1 MVNQGSDKSMP
12 RRIFSL
18 VCLIAIFVG
27 PIIGAWWFL
36 GSEYAKEILRNN
48 HGLLIEPPIN
58 FRENHSL
65 LTLRSI
71 PLRPGDWAVVYFNES
86 RCNETCNETLNK
98 LEVVRSLLG
107 RDGPRLHVWSIL
119 GAGPTPGKGNN
130 LVDPKFSND
139 LQLILRDRLK
149 TKVTS
154 DISEG
159 LILMDWRSQVM
170 MFYIDFEDAGLKHDL
185 SRLLRASRIR

>member
-1 MVNQGSDKSMP
+1 VVNQGSDKSMLQ
-12 RRIFSL
+12 RTFSL

-58 FRENHSL
+58 SREENSL
-65 LTLRSI
+65 PALGSI
-71 PLRPGDWAVVYFNES
+71 SLRPSEWAVVYFNES
-86 RCNETCNETLNK
+86 GCNKTCNETLNK

-119 GAGPTPGKGNN
+119 GVGPTLGKGNS
-130 LVDPKFSND
+130 LVDPNFSND
-139 LQLILRDRLK
+139 LELILRDRLE
-149 TKVTS
+149 TKAPS
-154 DISEG
+154 YAGEG

-170 MFYIDFEDAGLKHDL
+170 MLYIDFEDGGLKHDL
-185 SRLLRASRIR
+185 SKLLRASRIR

>member
-1 MVNQGSDKSMP
+1 MVNQRSDNSMS

-58 FRENHSL
+58 SREENSL
-65 LTLRSI
+65 PALRSI
-71 PLRPGDWAVVYFNES
+71 SLQPSEWAVVYFNES
-86 RCNETCNETLNK
+86 GCDKACNQTLNK

-107 RDGPRLHVWSIL
+107 RDGPRLRVWSIL
-119 GAGPTPGKGNN
+119 GAGPTLGRGNS
-130 LVDPKFSND
+130 LVDPDFSND
-139 LQLILRDRLK
+139 LELILRDRLE

-154 DISEG
+154 HVGEG

-185 SRLLRASRIR
+185 SKLLRASRIR

>member
-1 MVNQGSDKSMP
+1 MVNQERDKSMP
-12 RRIFSL
+12 QRIFSL

-36 GSEYAKEILRNN
+36 GSEYAKEILLNN

-58 FRENHSL
+58 SREENFL
-65 LTLRSI
+65 PALRSI
-71 PLRPGDWAVVYFNES
+71 SLRPSEWAVVYFNES
-86 RCNETCNETLNK
+86 GCNKTCNETLNK

-107 RDGPRLHVWSIL
+107 RDGPRLSVWSIL
-119 GAGPTPGKGNN
+119 GTGPTLGRGNS
-130 LVDPKFSND
+130 LVDPNFSND
-139 LQLILRDRLK
+139 LELILRDRLE

-154 DISEG
+154 YAGEG

-185 SRLLRASRIR
+185 SKLLRASRIR